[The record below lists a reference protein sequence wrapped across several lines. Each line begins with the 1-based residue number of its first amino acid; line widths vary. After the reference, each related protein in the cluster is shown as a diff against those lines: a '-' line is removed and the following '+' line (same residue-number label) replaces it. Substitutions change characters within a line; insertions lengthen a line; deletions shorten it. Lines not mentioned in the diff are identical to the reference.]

1 MILKKIR
8 LTLKLCF
15 GDNQILRNFSLL
27 RAISSVECL
36 NLYLIHHELKQTLI
50 MINFEN

>member
-1 MILKKIR
+1 MITTKIR

-27 RAISSVECL
+27 RAIRSVDGL